1 MALIFH
7 LALLTIIRYKP
18 IDLFFDMQE
27 LSVWAPP
34 DISSESLHSKVN
46 EWMRLHPTKPPYE
59 RFIQDYISSQWPIMW
74 HLKTEHRVTINKE
87 ERYAVP
93 VVTGEADATTEAVAE
108 VDMSAEICAICHN
121 VLGMDAFA
129 LSCRHA
135 YHTMCIHTWLRRSQ
149 TCPMCRAVVCT

>member
-1 MALIFH
+1 
-7 LALLTIIRYKP
+7 
-18 IDLFFDMQE
+18 MQE

-34 DISSESLHSKVN
+34 DISPQSLHSKVN
-46 EWMRLHPTKPPYE
+46 EWMRLNPTKPPYE

-74 HLKTEHRVTINKE
+74 HLKTEHKVTINKD
-87 ERYAVP
+87 ERHAVP
-93 VVTGEADATTEAVAE
+93 PVVPAGCPVVQQTT
-108 VDMSAEICAICHN
+108 DAEICAISHN

-149 TCPMCRAVVCT
+149 TCPMCRATVCT

>member
-1 MALIFH
+1 MKDTGFNIPLDQPSVR
-7 LALLTIIRYKP
+7 IRYKP
-18 IDLFFDMQE
+18 NGLLSDMQE

-34 DISSESLHSKVN
+34 DISPQSLHSKVN
-46 EWMRLHPTKPPYE
+46 EWMRLNPTKPPYE

-74 HLKTEHRVTINKE
+74 HLKTEHKVTINKE

-93 VVTGEADATTEAVAE
+93 TEAVATE
-108 VDMSAEICAICHN
+108 ADICAEICAICHN

-149 TCPMCRAVVCT
+149 TCPMCRAAVCT